1 MKVTRSPVK
10 ILASE
15 LGLPVYQP
23 ERVRSAE
30 VIEKIAE
37 AGAECAAVVA
47 FGQILPQRLL
57 DRFPLGT
64 LNVHGSLLPKYRG
77 AAPIQR
83 AILAGET
90 ETGISI
96 MLLDAGMD
104 TGPVLAKRAVPIEER
119 DTFGTVHDKLAGLGA
134 DLLVEALAD
143 WKSGRIAPVAQSGE
157 ATYAPPIKKEEHR
170 ISWQSGAACIVNSIR
185 AFDPLP
191 GAYFIHGGKRVKCF
205 DALLFPFSG
214 AGAPG
219 EVIGA
224 SRDGLVVLAGD
235 GKAVAI
241 GWMQLEGQRKLGAS
255 EFLRGRAIP
264 SGAVLE

>member
-1 MKVTRSPVK
+1 MKVARSPVK

-83 AILAGET
+83 AILGGET

-104 TGPVLAKRAVPIEER
+104 TGPVLAVPAPEHGP
-119 DTFGTVHDKLAGLGA
+119 FGRTARVATARSDMILESISGGA
-134 DLLVEALAD
+134 YHCLLVGNPGGLPRLRKAAKPL
-143 WKSGRIAPVAQSGE
+143 
-157 ATYAPPIKKEEHR
+157 TLPP
-170 ISWQSGAACIVNSIR
+170 S
-185 AFDPLP
+185 
-191 GAYFIHGGKRVKCF
+191 KRKNT
-205 DALLFPFSG
+205 A
-214 AGAPG
+214 
-219 EVIGA
+219 
-224 SRDGLVVLAGD
+224 
-235 GKAVAI
+235 
-241 GWMQLEGQRKLGAS
+241 
-255 EFLRGRAIP
+255 
-264 SGAVLE
+264 